1 MILKAIIYSN
11 ILLLGAFSSMC
22 TTTIAQ
28 KTSHPNVLIKNMKG
42 EIVQEIFAD
51 NINQNAIK
59 SHNTSI
65 VKL

>member
-1 MILKAIIYSN
+1 MILKAINYSN